1 LDLDL
6 VDLDLVREARAEPAG
21 ALGDLAQEWEAPV
34 PVQAWEEA
42 RAAELRV
49 VREAALDPEV
59 EPQALVLRGEQ
70 VQALRDQEAELAV
83 PAV

>member
-1 LDLDL
+1 LDLAL
-6 VDLDLVREARAEPAG
+6 VDLDLVRAARAESAG

-34 PVQAWEEA
+34 PVQVWEEA
-42 RAAELRV
+42 RAGDRAAELRV

-59 EPQALVLRGEQ
+59 EPQALVLR
-70 VQALRDQEAELAV
+70 DQEAELAV